1 MKLLLLLCED
11 KQSTIMP
18 CIIHAILIN
27 NKYMAG
33 LYHADLYSLSSQKT
47 KVLQTFKY
55 ESHVC
60 VVGTLSSYTIF
71 ISIQFLE

>member
-1 MKLLLLLCED
+1 MKLLFVVCARTNSLL
-11 KQSTIMP
+11 P

-47 KVLQTFKY
+47 KVLQTLFKY

-60 VVGTLSSYTIF
+60 VVDSHSFLLHYLFPCIF
-71 ISIQFLE
+71 